1 MSPSHSVPTSATL
14 LPILIR
20 SILQGPF
27 RLPSLRRALGALAV
41 ACLFAGGSPLTVH
54 AQTAPTLVN
63 TLRDYTAV
71 LGGSNTWTLVA
82 NGTFPMT
89 FQWQRQRTGQST
101 WVDLTNDSDYSGTA
115 TGVFSVNYAQ
125 QIMNGD
131 KFRCV
136 VSNAIGSVTSNTVTL
151 TVASTPQP
159 PTVLTQ
165 PISQTVSV
173 GYSVLLTIEVA
184 GAPTPTIQWY
194 KGTNAIPG
202 ATAPSLYILS
212 PQLDDAGTYYAE
224 LHNSSGSIF
233 SAGATLN
240 VIATVPSVGSY
251 PITTIAGS
259 ATEAG
264 SANGVGTNAR
274 FNSPNGVAVDSLGT
288 VYVADEGN
296 HIIRKILPNGTVST
310 VAGIAGFGGAADG
323 SAVTAR
329 FRFPKGVAIANAGFI
344 YVADTFN
351 HAIRRVAPDGTVST
365 IAGSLGSKGSTDGT
379 GTQARFSDPT
389 GIAVDSSGNIYVTD
403 RTAHIVRKVTSAGV
417 VTTFAGLAGNP
428 GSSDGTG
435 GNARFDNPTGIGVDA
450 AGNVYVSDTF
460 NSTIRKITPAGVV
473 TTLAGAP
480 TQVGS
485 NDGTSTLAR
494 FRYPNGI
501 AVDPAGFVYV
511 ADGSNAVIRKVNP
524 SGDVST
530 ISGLAVVRGSLDG
543 TGISARFQTPLGVA
557 VASNGDLWI
566 TDVDLTNS
574 AGTLRKGTLLS
585 PPQPVLNPAGR
596 TITAGQSVSFT
607 ATASGTAP
615 ISYQW
620 QRLPAGQTNWVNL
633 LNGLDISGV
642 HTTTLELSNVVLA
655 LNKDQFRLAF
665 TNGQGTAFSQPALLT
680 VNALI
685 IPASISTPPS
695 SQSVTVS
702 KPASFT
708 VNAAGTGPL
717 TYRWEALLPT
727 GGTWF
732 DVANQPQ
739 TFTGGNTATVGI
751 ASTTLLHNGIQF
763 RVTVSNSAA
772 SITSQ
777 PVTLTVLGVES
788 RLTNLSIR
796 STAGSGEKTLIL
808 GFVSGGTGSKNLILR
823 VIGPTLSPLGV
834 QGAMPDPTM
843 AVYAGNNPSPIASNN
858 DWSGSTTL
866 VTAMRAAGAFD
877 LPLASKDAALQATVT
892 PGGYTVHAG
901 GNQGSEGVVLIEAY
915 DADNLTSPSRLINFS
930 ARNQVGVGDNILIL
944 GFIITG
950 DTPKTLLFRGV
961 GPTLANYK
969 VPGFL
974 VDPKLR
980 IYSSGG
986 GVLAENDNWGGNAT
1000 TASAIASTG
1009 AFPLIAGSRD
1019 AALVATLSPGLYTVH
1034 ISGVLDTTGVALAE
1048 IYEVP

>member
-1 MSPSHSVPTSATL
+1 
-14 LPILIR
+14 
-20 SILQGPF
+20 
-27 RLPSLRRALGALAV
+27 
-41 ACLFAGGSPLTVH
+41 
-54 AQTAPTLVN
+54 
-63 TLRDYTAV
+63 
-71 LGGSNTWTLVA
+71 
-82 NGTFPMT
+82 
-89 FQWQRQRTGQST
+89 
-101 WVDLTNDSDYSGTA
+101 

-136 VSNAIGSVTSNTVTL
+136 VANAYGSVTSNTVTL
-151 TVASTPQP
+151 TVASMPQP

-165 PISQTVSV
+165 PISQTISV

-202 ATAPSLYILS
+202 ATAPSLYLLS

-224 LHNSSGSIF
+224 LQNSSGSIF
-233 SAGATLN
+233 SAGATIN
-240 VIATVPSVGSY
+240 VVATVPSVGSY
-251 PITTIAGS
+251 PITTFAGS
-259 ATEAG
+259 PSEAG
-264 SANGVGTNAR
+264 STNGVGTNAR
-274 FNSPNGVAVDSLGT
+274 FNSPNGIAVDSLGT
-288 VYVADEGN
+288 IYVADEGN
-296 HIIRKILPNGTVST
+296 HIIRKVLPNGTVST
-310 VAGIAGFGGAADG
+310 LAGIAGFGGAADG

-365 IAGSLGSKGSTDGT
+365 FAGSLGSKGSTDGT

-403 RTAHIVRKVTSAGV
+403 RTAHIVRKITSAGV
-417 VTTFAGLAGNP
+417 VSTFAGLAGNS

-435 GNARFDNPTGIGVDA
+435 GNARFDNPTGIGTDA

-473 TTLAGAP
+473 TTLAGAA

-485 NDGTSTLAR
+485 SDGTSTMAR
-494 FRYPNGI
+494 FRFPNGI

-524 SGDVST
+524 AGDVST
-530 ISGLAVVRGSLDG
+530 ISGLAVVRGAVDG
-543 TGISARFQTPLGVA
+543 TGINARFQTPLGVA

-566 TDVDLTNS
+566 TDVDLTTS

-585 PPQPVLNPAGR
+585 PPQPVLNPAGK

-620 QRLPAGQTNWVNL
+620 QRLPSGQSNWVNL
-633 LNGLDISGV
+633 LNGLDIFGV
-642 HTTTLELSNVVLA
+642 HTTTLELSNVA
-655 LNKDQFRLAF
+655 LSLNRDQFRLAF
-665 TNGQGTAFSQPALLT
+665 TNGQGTALSQPALLT

-685 IPASISTPPS
+685 VPASITTPPA
-695 SQSVTVS
+695 SQSVTVGN
-702 KPASFT
+702 PVSFT
-708 VNAAGTGPL
+708 VSAAGTGPL

-732 DVANQPQ
+732 DVGNQPQ
-739 TFTGGNTATVGI
+739 TFTGGNTNTVGI
-751 ASTTLLHNGIQF
+751 ASTTLLQNGIQF
-763 RVTVSNSAA
+763 RVTVTNSAA
-772 SITSQ
+772 TLTSQ

-796 STAGSGEKTLIL
+796 GAAGSGEKTLIL
-808 GFVSGGTGSKNLILR
+808 GFVSSGSGSKNLILR
-823 VIGPTLSPLGV
+823 VVGPTLTDLDVP
-834 QGAMPDPTM
+834 GAMPDPTM
-843 AVYAGNNPSPIASNN
+843 AVYSSANSLAIASNN
-858 DWSGSTTL
+858 DWGGGAVLTA
-866 VTAMRAAGAFD
+866 AMRSVGAFT
-877 LPLASKDAALQATVT
+877 LPLTSKDAALQVSLS

-901 GNQGSEGVVLIEAY
+901 GNQGSTGVVLIEAY
-915 DADNLTSPSRLINFS
+915 DGDNLTASSRLINFS
-930 ARNQVGVGDNILIL
+930 ARNQVGVGENILIL
-944 GFIITG
+944 GFVITG

-961 GPTLANYK
+961 GPTLANYN

-974 VDPKLR
+974 VDPRIR
-980 IYSSGG
+980 IYSGG
-986 GVLAENDNWGGNAT
+986 GGILAENDNWGGNTAT
-1000 TASAIASTG
+1000 ADAIARTN

-1019 AALVATLSPGLYTVH
+1019 AALVITLPPGLYTAH
-1034 ISGVLDTTGVALAE
+1034 ISGVLDTTGVALGE

>member
-1 MSPSHSVPTSATL
+1 
-14 LPILIR
+14 
-20 SILQGPF
+20 
-27 RLPSLRRALGALAV
+27 
-41 ACLFAGGSPLTVH
+41 
-54 AQTAPTLVN
+54 
-63 TLRDYTAV
+63 
-71 LGGSNTWTLVA
+71 
-82 NGTFPMT
+82 
-89 FQWQRQRTGQST
+89 
-101 WVDLTNDSDYSGTA
+101 
-115 TGVFSVNYAQ
+115 
-125 QIMNGD
+125 
-131 KFRCV
+131 
-136 VSNAIGSVTSNTVTL
+136 
-151 TVASTPQP
+151 
-159 PTVLTQ
+159 
-165 PISQTVSV
+165 
-173 GYSVLLTIEVA
+173 
-184 GAPTPTIQWY
+184 
-194 KGTNAIPG
+194 
-202 ATAPSLYILS
+202 
-212 PQLDDAGTYYAE
+212 
-224 LHNSSGSIF
+224 
-233 SAGATLN
+233 
-240 VIATVPSVGSY
+240 
-251 PITTIAGS
+251 
-259 ATEAG
+259 
-264 SANGVGTNAR
+264 
-274 FNSPNGVAVDSLGT
+274 
-288 VYVADEGN
+288 
-296 HIIRKILPNGTVST
+296 
-310 VAGIAGFGGAADG
+310 
-323 SAVTAR
+323 
-329 FRFPKGVAIANAGFI
+329 
-344 YVADTFN
+344 
-351 HAIRRVAPDGTVST
+351 
-365 IAGSLGSKGSTDGT
+365 
-379 GTQARFSDPT
+379 
-389 GIAVDSSGNIYVTD
+389 
-403 RTAHIVRKVTSAGV
+403 
-417 VTTFAGLAGNP
+417 
-428 GSSDGTG
+428 
-435 GNARFDNPTGIGVDA
+435 
-450 AGNVYVSDTF
+450 
-460 NSTIRKITPAGVV
+460 
-473 TTLAGAP
+473 
-480 TQVGS
+480 
-485 NDGTSTLAR
+485 
-494 FRYPNGI
+494 
-501 AVDPAGFVYV
+501 
-511 ADGSNAVIRKVNP
+511 
-524 SGDVST
+524 
-530 ISGLAVVRGSLDG
+530 
-543 TGISARFQTPLGVA
+543 
-557 VASNGDLWI
+557 
-566 TDVDLTNS
+566 
-574 AGTLRKGTLLS
+574 
-585 PPQPVLNPAGR
+585 
-596 TITAGQSVSFT
+596 
-607 ATASGTAP
+607 
-615 ISYQW
+615 
-620 QRLPAGQTNWVNL
+620 
-633 LNGLDISGV
+633 
-642 HTTTLELSNVVLA
+642 
-655 LNKDQFRLAF
+655 
-665 TNGQGTAFSQPALLT
+665 NGQGTAFSQPALLT

-685 IPASISTPPS
+685 IPASISTPPA

-961 GPTLANYK
+961 GPTLANYN